1 MPTPNPLT
9 TVLTELTAI
18 DSASA
23 AIQSTVGTY
32 PPGTAGLSTVE
43 GYLATINTA
52 SASLRALVNA
62 ATPPPIPTPVPVT
75 PPPVVTPPVPP
86 VAPIS
91 PPSGTSG
98 LSPLR
103 IAGDDFTGY
112 AGLTANLQKVI
123 TPNIGGAGG
132 GTLIYTDGVGAKL
145 ASIDTTI
152 QYNGHPTL
160 KNSQGP
166 GTPNTA
172 ELWAAVPPTKNL
184 WFRTK
189 LRFSP
194 GWTNTGSAS
203 TANAYKMLGMA
214 WDTYDGSLR
223 LELANT
229 SQYQLYWGP
238 TQKSSGAALVSV
250 VYGDMKNTTT
260 EWTDGGWY
268 DYIIN
273 LDFTQPTGVAKVW
286 RCKDGQTPVLTGTS
300 ATSMTNPANPWPN
313 INQVMISMNLNQS
326 LTKSQS
332 INYGQWEAISGIDHP
347 NPYNL

>member
-1 MPTPNPLT
+1 MTIPNPLT
-9 TVLTELTAI
+9 TILTALTAI
-18 DSASA
+18 DAASA
-23 AIQSTVGTY
+23 AIQSVVGTY
-32 PPGTAGLSTVE
+32 PTGTTGLSTVE
-43 GYLATINTA
+43 GFLATLNTA

-62 ATPPPIPTPVPVT
+62 AAPTPTPVPVT

-86 VAPIS
+86 VVPVS
-91 PPSGTSG
+91 PSSGTSG

-112 AGLTANLQKVI
+112 NGQTANLQKVI
-123 TPNIGGAGG
+123 SPTIGGTGG
-132 GTLIYTDGVGAKL
+132 GTVIYTDGVGAKL
-145 ASIDTTI
+145 VSIDPTI

-166 GTPNTA
+166 GSPNTA
-172 ELWAAVPPTKNL
+172 ELWAAVAPTKNL

-194 GWTNTGSAS
+194 GWTDTGTLTNS
-203 TANAYKMLGMA
+203 ANAYKLLGMG

-223 LELANT
+223 LEISNT
-229 SQYQLYWGP
+229 TQYQLYWGP

-250 VYGDMKNTTT
+250 VYGDMKNVTT
-260 EWTDGGWY
+260 EWSDGQWY

-273 LDFTQPTGVAKVW
+273 LDFTAPLGIAKVW
-286 RCKDGQTPVLTGTS
+286 RCKDGQPPVLTGSSGTY
-300 ATSMTNPANPWPN
+300 MTNGAMPWPN
-313 INQVMISMNLNQS
+313 INQVMLGMNMNQS

-332 INYGQWEAISGIDHP
+332 INYGQWEAISGIEHP